1 MEDTCRF
8 GQVWLHEGSAKGK
21 HIFKP
26 IVLSSK
32 PVEEAMTP
40 FPEAGLSFHSLYEAQ
55 GRSPMPLMTPGES

>member
-1 MEDTCRF
+1 LIEDTCRF
-8 GQVWLHEGSAKGK
+8 GQGWLQEGSAKGK

-40 FPEAGLSFHSLYEAQ
+40 FPEAALSSHSLYEAKDAHLC
-55 GRSPMPLMTPGES
+55 RL